1 MEGEADVEIAFSWC
15 GRRFLVTPFPLVAVL
30 PSVLMVVF
38 FSLMGGPWGLVF
50 SLFLTIPWYVS
61 RVVDS
66 ALVLGPHHL
75 RHRVIHTV
83 ERERIRRL
91 VTATSVHHD
100 DAPYTERLE
109 RLHTFLK
116 LDDDHDVELDVLPTG
131 PRNPRAWNRLALYAE
146 EIATWAGVPHDLVL
160 GSTYH
165 PQCWPYAHGVE
176 EDDLHGR
183 PRVPWWERRWPV
195 IRSEPEEQALEEE
208 PVAPRDGPTCQPGSS
223 EYEQLRERYGLEVA
237 ERHRRLA
244 ERAHQVNQS
253 ERAGEPV

>member
-38 FSLMGGPWGLVF
+38 FSLIDPGSPYGLI
-50 SLFLTIPWYVS
+50 LGLIAAIPWYVS

-131 PRNPRAWNRLALYAE
+131 R
-146 EIATWAGVPHDLVL
+146 
-160 GSTYH
+160 
-165 PQCWPYAHGVE
+165 
-176 EDDLHGR
+176 
-183 PRVPWWERRWPV
+183 PWWERRWPV
-195 IRSEPEEQALEEE
+195 IRSEPEEQALEDE
-208 PVAPRDGPTCQPGSS
+208 PVAPRDGPPCQPGSS